1 MPIDLQSHLK
11 YLISTS
17 ICIGLLSKS
26 KGQIIRIAAT
36 LHVLFNIETPLA
48 IPTVISDAAIKAA
61 INLVDV
67 CIQHAAF
74 LAGRGDVEETVQEMI
89 KGK

>member
-1 MPIDLQSHLK
+1 MAYYMGIGAVSTLLHIVC
-11 YLISTS
+11 YRCIIS
-17 ICIGLLSKS
+17 
-26 KGQIIRIAAT
+26 

-74 LAGRGDVEETVQEMI
+74 LAGRGDIDETVQEMM

>member
-1 MPIDLQSHLK
+1 MSFHAWMTCYEVNTFLQLLLLLCACALLMPIDLH
-11 YLISTS
+11 
-17 ICIGLLSKS
+17 
-26 KGQIIRIAAT
+26 
-36 LHVLFNIETPLA
+36 ETPLA

-74 LAGRGDVEETVQEMI
+74 LAGRGDVEETV
-89 KGK
+89 